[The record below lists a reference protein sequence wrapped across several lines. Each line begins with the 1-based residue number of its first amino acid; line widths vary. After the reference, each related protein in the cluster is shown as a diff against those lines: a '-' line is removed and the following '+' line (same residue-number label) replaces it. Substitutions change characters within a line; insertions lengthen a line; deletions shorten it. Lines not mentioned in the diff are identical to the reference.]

1 MFGIRNTLKIGAT
14 VFGLS
19 AVFLLALPAPFLEL
33 LSLDSTSDPLMWS
46 MRMIGI
52 TLVALAGNM
61 WMNAGQQDDEKVRN
75 VGLVM
80 AVCANG
86 LGVLTLLIPV
96 ERTWFTSLYAAVGF
110 VFGINY
116 ILCLVKQKF

>member
-14 VFGLS
+14 IFGLS